1 MYISS
6 IKIKNYRSVE
16 SVSVKLDKLN
26 MLCGPNS
33 SGKSN
38 ILRAIDAAFQVFPED
53 KRYVE
58 NWVRNNLS
66 KSKLSSSAAIQV
78 EVTFSQAPQSI
89 YTLASEEKTKPIV
102 YKFKATKS
110 GNITRKLN
118 SAPLEAEGFKK
129 LLSKFSVVYIPT
141 IRDLD
146 NNGLDPF
153 KSLFK
158 RAIYNNRGGGREMAT
173 HLSAIKNTLSKK
185 AAGILGEQK
194 EIAQRILNAKSIEL
208 STDDISLDHMYE
220 SLTLQIKNGTKSS
233 VPMENVGTGHQ
244 SAVIINLYKQF
255 GQSLEGKTLYL
266 FEEPDAHLHPPT
278 VREVGSQLV
287 DISDNSQVL
296 ITTHSP
302 ILISHIGLDRVLHL
316 KHKHNEGTAVYPAN
330 IGSDIQSKIGHKLLK
345 YGLRITEALFTK
357 LVVLVEGPSD
367 AVVVGRLIE
376 LKSGKN
382 CDQLDILIVPAGGK
396 ENIVEIAEI
405 LHLMNVSWKAIFDY
419 DAALTTSAIPITD
432 GRYEGENSDEDIDNI
447 DRLIEALN
455 INEKR
460 GRKAFTQLNNL
471 KLEIVNGSPK
481 KEFYTSSTLEKLLE
495 SIYSISATKAA
506 TLKSAIRN
514 EKVQVIRKILS
525 AYGVWLMRPDLER
538 TIVGRNF
545 SNENEVD
552 KIIRKNS
559 GFSTSKTDE
568 NYRKSM
574 INHLHSLAG
583 SPEVLVKVVD
593 GVLDSGGLSR
603 TDLNMA
609 VGDICDF
616 IS

>member
-6 IKIKNYRSVE
+6 IKIRNYRSVE

-38 ILRAIDAAFQVFPED
+38 VLRAIDAAFQEFPED
-53 KRYVE
+53 KGYVE

-78 EVTFSQAPQSI
+78 EVIFSQAPQSI
-89 YTLASEEKTKPIV
+89 YTLALVEKNKPIV

-118 SAPLEAEGFKK
+118 TTSLEAEGFKK
-129 LLSKFSVVYIPT
+129 LLSRFSVVYIPT

-158 RAIYNNRGGGREMAT
+158 RAIHNNRGGGREMAT

-208 STDDISLDHMYE
+208 STDNISLDHMYE
-220 SLTLQIKNGTKSS
+220 RLTLQIKNGSKSS

-278 VREVGSQLV
+278 VREIGSQLV
-287 DISDNSQVL
+287 DISENSQAL

-316 KHKHNEGTAVYPAN
+316 KYKHNEGTTVYPAD
-330 IGSDIQSKIGHKLLK
+330 IGSESQSRIGHKLLK

-376 LKSGKN
+376 RKSGKN

-396 ENIVEIAEI
+396 ESIVEIAEI
-405 LHLMNVSWKAIFDY
+405 LNLMNVSWKAIFDY

-432 GRYEGENSDEDIDNI
+432 GRYEGENSDEDIENL
-447 DRLIEALN
+447 DRLIEGLN

-471 KLEIVNGSPK
+471 KLEIINGSPK
-481 KEFYTSSTLEKLLE
+481 KEFYTSSTLEKLLD

-506 TLKSAIRN
+506 TLKSAIKN

-538 TIVGRNF
+538 TIVGKNF

-559 GFSTSKTDE
+559 GFRTSKTDE
-568 NYRKSM
+568 SYRKSM